1 VREAAVVTIAS
12 GDELGEAGGGGGAGI
27 ALAHAA
33 AADEGDLNL
42 VVGGD
47 LGRLV
52 LRGQQGKTKAG
63 SGGSG

>member
-1 VREAAVVTIAS
+1 
-12 GDELGEAGGGGGAGI
+12 
-27 ALAHAA
+27 
-33 AADEGDLNL
+33 LNL